1 MQFSIIV
8 PVHNRPDEIRELLES
23 LTKQTFT
30 DFEVLIIE
38 DGSTKTCKNIVCSFE
53 SKLTVRYYYKENSG
67 QGFSRN
73 YGFERANGNYFV
85 VFDSDCIIP
94 SHYFQSVSHLLKKQN
109 IDCWGGPDR
118 SHPSFT
124 ITQKAINYSMTS
136 WLTTGGIRGHRKHVG
151 EYHPRSFNMGISKEV
166 YEKTGGYR
174 ITRMG
179 EDIEF
184 SIRIRKNGFRTIL
197 IEDAYVYHKRRTNL
211 LYFYKQILFFGRAR
225 INIARFHPEQLQWLH
240 SMPAIFLT
248 GFIFSLASITFSSGL
263 STYFIF
269 LYAAYALSLFFH
281 ALYLKKNILVAGT
294 AVIAAF
300 IQLIAYGDGF
310 IREGV
315 KYIRKNK

>member
-8 PVHNRPDEIRELLES
+8 PVYNRPDEVRELLES
-23 LTKQTFT
+23 LTEQTYT
-30 DFEVLIIE
+30 EFEVLIIE
-38 DGSTKTCKNIVCSFE
+38 DGSTKTCKNIVRSFE
-53 SKLTVRYYYKENSG
+53 TKLTVSYYYKENSG

-94 SHYFQSVSHLLKKQN
+94 AHYFQVVNHHLKNQKT
-109 IDCWGGPDR
+109 DCWGGPDR

-124 ITQKAINYSMTS
+124 ITQKAISYSMTS
-136 WLTTGGIRGHRKHVG
+136 WLTTGGIRGRKKHLG
-151 EYHPRSFNMGISKEV
+151 DYSPRSFNMGISREV

-184 SIRIRKNGFRTIL
+184 SIRIRKNGFQTIL

-211 LYFYKQILFFGRAR
+211 IQFYNQIRFFGRAR
-225 INIARFHPEQLQWLH
+225 INIARYHPEQLQWLH
-240 SMPAIFLT
+240 SMPSIFLT
-248 GFIFSLASITFSSGL
+248 GFIFSLVSFTFSSGL
-263 STYFIF
+263 STYFIL
-269 LYAAYALSLFFH
+269 LYAAYALILFFH
-281 ALYLKKNILVAGT
+281 ALFLKKNILIAVT
-294 AVIAAF
+294 AVMASF

-310 IREGV
+310 IREGFQYT
-315 KYIRKNK
+315 KTK